1 VVDSGKMKIKQF
13 RNRLGL
19 DSLLVKPVSKSS
31 AIQRKGRAGRESEG
45 LCYRLYTKED
55 YEQLAEV
62 TTPEILRC
70 DLSEALL
77 GMKARGVDDVINF
90 PFLSP
95 PPRES
100 LEKALLHLLQ
110 IGALNEHGGISD
122 IGLQMAKLSLTPT
135 LGRVIV
141 EASRT
146 SSECLRDIVDIVS
159 CLTVESI
166 FLNVAAE
173 EKREEAEESR
183 KELYRRD
190 GDHLTLL
197 ATVRG
202 YASEQTDRKAWS
214 EKYFISHRAMQNVAV
229 SRQHFE
235 DHPSNYI
242 KDVRKQLF
250 NQCKQLH
257 LLPAEAVLDDSNGSY
272 SEQRHEAILKCLLS
286 GFATNTARLTS
297 DGSYKTLVGN
307 QTVTIHPSSVLFGR
321 KIEAIVFT
329 EYVYT
334 NKSYGRNVSAVRLR
348 WIEEALG
355 ITAG

>member
-1 VVDSGKMKIKQF
+1 
-13 RNRLGL
+13 
-19 DSLLVKPVSKSS
+19 
-31 AIQRKGRAGRESEG
+31 
-45 LCYRLYTKED
+45 
-55 YEQLAEV
+55 
-62 TTPEILRC
+62 
-70 DLSEALL
+70 LL

-235 DHPSNYI
+235 DHPSNHI

-307 QTVTIHPSSVLFGR
+307 QTVTIHPSSVLLHKQELRAERECRQAAVDRRSAWNHSWMTPRQFKFKRRRSPASPSTSRTRLLVSQAHDLADASLGLLVLQRANLLAAVPPFRLCPAKPLGADLFGR
-321 KIEAIVFT
+321 ETGSVP
-329 EYVYT
+329 
-334 NKSYGRNVSAVRLR
+334 AVP
-348 WIEEALG
+348 EV
-355 ITAG
+355 